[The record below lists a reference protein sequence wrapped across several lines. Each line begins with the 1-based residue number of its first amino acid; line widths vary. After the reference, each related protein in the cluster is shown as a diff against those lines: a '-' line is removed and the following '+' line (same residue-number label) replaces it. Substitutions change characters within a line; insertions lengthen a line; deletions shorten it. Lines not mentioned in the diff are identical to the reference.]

1 MNSEEK
7 HSISGYISSEL
18 RKNYSS
24 GGSPECGSDRGG
36 GAEGAA
42 GAGARAG
49 GAGEAA
55 ASVRGCQA
63 GLTRRSR
70 SALQP
75 AIYRGA
81 P

>member
-1 MNSEEK
+1 M
-7 HSISGYISSEL
+7 
-18 RKNYSS
+18 
-24 GGSPECGSDRGG
+24 CGDEGG
-36 GAEGAA
+36 GAAQ
-42 GAGARAG
+42 GAGGEAS
-49 GAGEAA
+49 EAA

>member
-1 MNSEEK
+1 MAEAVVRR
-7 HSISGYISSEL
+7 IT
-18 RKNYSS
+18 
-24 GGSPECGSDRGG
+24 GG
-36 GAEGAA
+36 GTS
-42 GAGARAG
+42 
-49 GAGEAA
+49 EAA
-55 ASVRGCQA
+55 ASVRGCRA